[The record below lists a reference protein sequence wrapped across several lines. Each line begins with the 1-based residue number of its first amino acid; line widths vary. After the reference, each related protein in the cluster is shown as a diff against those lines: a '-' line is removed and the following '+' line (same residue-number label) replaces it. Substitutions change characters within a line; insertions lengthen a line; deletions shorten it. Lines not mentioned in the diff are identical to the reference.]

1 MSRRT
6 GLAGLAMLA
15 LSACSGTPT
24 PDAEM
29 PDISLAG
36 LSFARPGLFEQELT
50 VNLRLRNPNEF
61 DIPVNTLSF
70 ALDVNGSQFANGLTK
85 RDFTLPSLGE
95 TVIPITVA
103 VPTSDLIERVVAIG
117 TGRRLD
123 YILSGQA
130 EIGSWFST
138 PLQFSRQGKLALP
151 DLPGLA
157 DDEQPSG

>member
-6 GLAGLAMLA
+6 GMAGLAMLA
-15 LSACSGTPT
+15 LSACSGSSIS
-24 PDAEM
+24 DAEM

-61 DIPVNTLSF
+61 DIAVDTLSF
-70 ALDVNGSQFANGLTK
+70 ALDVNGSRFADGLT
-85 RDFTLPSLGE
+85 RQDFTLPGLGE
-95 TVIPITVA
+95 TVIPVTVA
-103 VPTSDLIERVVAIG
+103 VPTNDLIERVVAIG

-151 DLPGLA
+151 DLPGWT
-157 DDEQPSG
+157 DGEQPSG